1 MENINTQDY
10 KQETPKEIVL
20 DEKTAREKVLEYE
33 NKIKSNEEKEEK
45 IVEKKEVSNKKDNYR
60 KALGL
65 KIKK

>member
-33 NKIKSNEEKEEK
+33 NKIKSNEEK
-45 IVEKKEVSNKKDNYR
+45 IAEKKEVSNKKDNYR